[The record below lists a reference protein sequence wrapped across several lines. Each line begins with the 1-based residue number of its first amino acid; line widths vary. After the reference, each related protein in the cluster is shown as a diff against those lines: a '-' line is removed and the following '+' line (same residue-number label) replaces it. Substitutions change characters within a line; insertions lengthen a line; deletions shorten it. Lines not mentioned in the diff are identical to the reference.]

1 MFVVL
6 GFCLFNLVV
15 SLNMRL
21 NTDLCLF
28 AAVVGCTVVVGVNV
42 ALFFAF
48 ALVQAPVVA
57 ILV

>member
-1 MFVVL
+1 L
-6 GFCLFNLVV
+6 RGFCLFNLVV

-57 ILV
+57 IFV